1 MKKVILVTLLVVG
14 SIATIAAQPRAIGG
28 RMGWGLEASYQHS
41 MASAQYLQLD
51 LGFVNWGGSQLTGTY
66 NWIFATPD
74 WSPGTW
80 EWFAGVG
87 AGAGYVWHGNSDTFF
102 LGLAGNIGLSYTFP
116 FNLQLSV
123 DYRPVIGPAFGKYS
137 GFYRDGF
144 LSGAISV
151 RYAF

>member
-1 MKKVILVTLLVVG
+1 MKKLILAVLLVIGTV
-14 SIATIAAQPRAIGG
+14 TTVVAQPRAIGG

-51 LGFVNWGGSQLTGTY
+51 LGLVNFYGTQFTGTY

-74 WSPGTW
+74 WTDDGTW

-87 AGAGYVWHGNSDTFF
+87 AGTGFIWETNSFF
-102 LGLAGNIGLSYTFP
+102 LGVAGNVGLSYTFP

-123 DYRPVIGPAFGKYS
+123 DYRPILGPRFGTVTGLY
-137 GFYRDGF
+137 GDGF
-144 LSGAISV
+144 FNGAVSV